1 MSNSGTATQGVVIA
15 SLGSRILAAVLD
27 GIPPAL
33 AYAVWYVILNRA
45 VQPVT
50 VLVTSVVAGVA
61 VLAWA
66 LVVWWGYA
74 TRGQSPGARIARI
87 SVLSAADGRAL
98 GWGRVFL
105 RELVWAATMIIP
117 ILWIVLVV
125 LMVTHPRRQGW
136 HDLAAK
142 SVVVKARTAT
152 IAATPSVQRASV
164 AAANTVGLPGHLNRS
179 GFSGAGEAVM
189 APPPPAPG
197 PSSFGGGPITSLP
210 FSPQSAP
217 PRPDPGF
224 QPVPGSVS
232 PASQPWG
239 SSQPVSGP
247 VSPASQPW
255 GASQPAPGALSPA
268 SQPWGS
274 SQPVYEPVSPASQP
288 WGPSQPAASSYP
300 AFNPAPAA
308 PVSQPPG
315 PSQPPYPSPA
325 RAQSEDELNR
335 THYASPEQLAGL
347 TPRPTTEGWQIKLD
361 DGRSF
366 DLTGMTLIGRDPQPR
381 TGEAADLISVHDSR
395 MVSKTHLA
403 VGLDHRGVYVM
414 DRGSTNGTAIANTGG
429 QFEPCAPMDPVRVRE
444 GQIVSFGDRYLEIKR
459 S

>member
-224 QPVPGSVS
+224 QPVPG
-232 PASQPWG
+232 
-239 SSQPVSGP
+239 P

-255 GASQPAPGALSPA
+255 GPSQPI
-268 SQPWGS
+268 
-274 SQPVYEPVSPASQP
+274 YEPVSPVSQP